1 MTLKE
6 YEKLNEIALAKQEE
20 EAVKEARYTIEN
32 ADELAAKYMRE
43 RLTAFKVKDKVKT
56 EEEEEAPENRMLG
69 PAPRPAG
76 PYGTWEQVEYI
87 EEEPVNLQLPKAK
100 EEVVALYIPSVKAE
114 KGPKRFSE
122 KTVGALDA
130 ETSSSSSGFFKK
142 RKLGAGARNQ
152 RQRVD
157 DE

>member
-20 EAVKEARYTIEN
+20 EKVKEARYTIEN

-43 RLTAFKVKDKVKT
+43 RLTAFKVKDEKKED
-56 EEEEEAPENRMLG
+56 EEGAENRMLG

-76 PYGTWEQVEYI
+76 PYGTWEQVEYR
-87 EEEPVNLQLPKAK
+87 EEVPVNLQLPKMK
-100 EEVVALYIPSVKAE
+100 EEVVALYIPAVKAE

-122 KTVGALDA
+122 KTVGTLDA
-130 ETSSSSSGFFKK
+130 EISSSSSGFFKK

-157 DE
+157 DD